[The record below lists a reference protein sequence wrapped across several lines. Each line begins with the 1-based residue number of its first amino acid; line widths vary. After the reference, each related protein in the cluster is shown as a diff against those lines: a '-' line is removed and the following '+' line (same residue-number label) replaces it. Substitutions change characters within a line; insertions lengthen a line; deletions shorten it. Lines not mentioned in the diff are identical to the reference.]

1 MIALNLPSMTH
12 EVLYESVD
20 VDVRFEQ
27 HRPKPVTIKWNRQ
40 NFRITQ
46 VNMVHAVKE
55 GDKRV
60 YYFSVSDRTHFFKLR
75 FDTELLSWN
84 LVEFYT
90 E

>member
-1 MIALNLPSMTH
+1 MTH

-20 VDVRFEQ
+20 VDVRFEKN
-27 HRPKPVTIKWNRQ
+27 RPKPVTVKWNRQ
-40 NFRITQ
+40 DFRITS
-46 VNMVHAVKE
+46 VNMVHAVRE